1 MATSK
6 KKILS
11 KLFNLRNLIIFL
23 CSLSFG
29 AIVTILFC
37 VFRGG
42 FNLLNSNDGSFVAA
56 AVLIGFG
63 CLHISANVGT
73 FDVITVGFINLF
85 SSFKKNGT
93 KKYDGIYEYQNVKEK
108 SRVGK
113 RFYFFPL
120 ISAGI
125 IYLVLAIILF
135 FLYKASL

>member
-1 MATSK
+1 MDSSK
-6 KKILS
+6 KKILT
-11 KLFNLRNLIIFL
+11 KLFNIKNLIIFL
-23 CSLSFG
+23 CSLFFG
-29 AIVTILFC
+29 ILVVVLFC
-37 VFRGG
+37 LFRGG

-56 AVLIGFG
+56 AILIGFG
-63 CLHISANVGT
+63 CFHISANVGT

-93 KKYDGIYEYQNVKEK
+93 KKYDGIYEYQTVKEK
-108 SRVGK
+108 SRSGK

-125 IYLVLAIILF
+125 VYLLIAIILF